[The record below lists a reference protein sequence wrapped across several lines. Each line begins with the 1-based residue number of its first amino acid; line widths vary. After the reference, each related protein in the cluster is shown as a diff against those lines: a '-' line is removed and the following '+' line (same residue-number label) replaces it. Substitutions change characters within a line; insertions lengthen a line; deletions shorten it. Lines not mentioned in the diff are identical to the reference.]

1 MKYGTT
7 ITSKGTITIA
17 APVRKALGLKP
28 GQKVDVFINKN
39 MNVEI
44 DAGISIE
51 EFVKR
56 RDERLKKVKIAEH
69 LKGLTARELLEIAAR
84 ETPKR

>member
-17 APVRKALGLKP
+17 APIRKALGFKP
-28 GQKVDVFINKN
+28 GQKLDIFINKN

-56 RDERLKKVKIAEH
+56 RDERLQKVKIPEH
-69 LKGLTARELLEIAAR
+69 LKGLSARELREIAANEVKGR
-84 ETPKR
+84 